1 MKVLKGH
8 MRQVIFSILMAIV
21 GVGFS
26 IIPYYALADIVV
38 KMMSVDVIS
47 KERVFAN
54 YHYVNDLVLI
64 LAGLILSI
72 IFHEIST
79 LTSHNLAFRII

>member
-1 MKVLKGH
+1 VKVLKGH

-38 KMMSVDVIS
+38 KMMSVEVIS
-47 KERVFAN
+47 GERVFAN

-72 IFHEIST
+72 IFHEIFP
-79 LTSHNLAFRII
+79 LFY

>member
-8 MRQVIFSILMAIV
+8 MRQVVFSILMAIV

-38 KMMSVDVIS
+38 KMMSVEVIS
-47 KERVFAN
+47 GERVFAN

-64 LAGLILSI
+64 LAGLIS
-72 IFHEIST
+72 
-79 LTSHNLAFRII
+79 